1 MTVKKRIGTVM
12 LVVVVLAAVCAS
24 AFIGARLGVSAPDPF
39 ARILFEADAADSS
52 TVRTISIPGFKE
64 LKLKADQTEQNVY
77 FYNPAQND
85 CYFVVALIV
94 DDVTYYTS
102 ERLSPGTEL
111 TSITLTQAI
120 PAGTYERAI
129 LRYSCY
135 DMNDSTKELNGADI
149 AFILEVES

>member
-1 MTVKKRIGTVM
+1 MTVKKKIGTVM
-12 LVVVVLAAVCAS
+12 LVVIVLAAVCAS
-24 AFIGARLGVSAPDPF
+24 AFIGARLGVSAPDLLT
-39 ARILFEADAADSS
+39 RILFEADAADGS
-52 TVRTISIPGFKE
+52 TVRTLSIPGFKE
-64 LKLKADQTEQNVY
+64 LKLKANQTEQNVY
-77 FYNPAQND
+77 FYNPTQND

-111 TSITLTQAI
+111 TNITLTQAI

-135 DMNDSTKELNGADI
+135 DMNDSTKELNGADVI
-149 AFILEVES
+149 VKLEVE

>member
-12 LVVVVLAAVCAS
+12 LVVVVLATVCAS
-24 AFIGARLGVSAPDPF
+24 AFIGARLGVSAPNPLT
-39 ARILFEADAADSS
+39 RILFEADAADGS
-52 TVRTISIPGFKE
+52 TARTISIPGFKE

-102 ERLSPGTEL
+102 ERLAPGNEL
-111 TSITLTQAI
+111 TSVTLTRAI

-135 DMNDSTKELNGADI
+135 DMNDSTKELNGADVI
-149 AFILEVES
+149 VKLEVE

>member
-1 MTVKKRIGTVM
+1 MTVQKKIGTVM
-12 LVVVVLAAVCAS
+12 LLVAVLAAVCAS
-24 AFIGARLGVSAPDPF
+24 AFIGARLGASAPDPLT
-39 ARILFEADAADSS
+39 RILFEADGSDGS

-77 FYNPAQND
+77 FYNPEQND

-94 DDVTYYTS
+94 DNVTYYTS

-120 PAGTYERAI
+120 PAGAYERAI

-135 DMNDSTKELNGADI
+135 DMSDSTKELNGADVI
-149 AFILEVES
+149 VKLEVE